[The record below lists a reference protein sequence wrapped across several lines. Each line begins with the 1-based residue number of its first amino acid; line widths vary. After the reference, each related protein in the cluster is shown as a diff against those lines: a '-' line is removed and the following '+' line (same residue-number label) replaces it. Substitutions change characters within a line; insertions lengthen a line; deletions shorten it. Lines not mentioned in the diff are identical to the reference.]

1 MEHQMRT
8 SLPRFVAATLAALVA
23 AACAINPATGQ
34 RELMMISESQEI
46 AMGREYDPQI
56 VAQMGLYPDSALQRY
71 IADLG
76 QRLAAQSERPNLPWT
91 FRVIDDP
98 VVNAFAV
105 PGGFVYMT
113 RGILAHFNS
122 EAQLVAVLG
131 HEIGHVTAR
140 HSAAQMSK
148 QQLAQIGL
156 VVGSIASER
165 FAQFSDLAGAGL
177 GVLFLKYG
185 RDDENEADALGLRY
199 MKRTAHDVREM
210 PGVYAMLGSLSAA
223 SGAGDIP
230 NWLSSHPTPAD
241 RQQRIER
248 AISRIPAESLG
259 TIVERDSYLR
269 RLENVVYGNNPRDG
283 FFVGQ
288 RFNHPDMRF
297 TMVFPD
303 GWQTRNQ
310 AQAVVAM
317 SANRD
322 AAIQLTLSRSA
333 SADEALRAFTSQE
346 GLQSGPVARPAISG
360 FASAA
365 APFVAVAESDTLRG
379 TVLFVEHRGLVFQL
393 LAYGP
398 AASWSAQ
405 QGIAERAIRS
415 FAVLTDRAAL
425 DIQPQRVVIVRV
437 DRAASID
444 ELRRRRASP
453 LTAEE
458 LAVLNQVRV
467 GEVLPVGRLVK
478 WVTGPA
484 VGVPTGAE

>member
-1 MEHQMRT
+1 MPNR
-8 SLPRFVAATLAALVA
+8 SLRRRAAVLAALFV

-34 RELMMISESQEI
+34 RELMMISEAQEI
-46 AMGREYDPQI
+46 AMGQEYDPQI
-56 VAQMGLYPDSALQRY
+56 VASMGLYPDTALQRY
-71 IADLG
+71 VANLG

-113 RGILAHFNS
+113 RGILSHFNS

-165 FAQFSDLAGAGL
+165 FAQMSDLAGAGL

-210 PGVYAMLGSLSAA
+210 PGVYAMLGSLSAG
-223 SGAGDIP
+223 SGAADIP
-230 NWLSSHPTPAD
+230 DWLSSHPPPAD

-259 TIVERDSYLR
+259 TIVERDAYLR
-269 RLENVVYGNNPRDG
+269 RLENLVYGANPRDG
-283 FFVGQ
+283 YFVGQ
-288 RFNHPDMRF
+288 RFNHPEMRF
-297 TMVFPD
+297 TMAFPD
-303 GWQTRNQ
+303 GWQTRNE
-310 AQAVVAM
+310 AQAVRGM
-317 SANRD
+317 SASRD
-322 AAIQLTLSRSA
+322 AAIQLTLSQAA
-333 SADEALRAFTSQE
+333 SADEALRAFTSQQ
-346 GLQSGPVARPAISG
+346 GLESGAVQRPAISG
-360 FASAA
+360 FVSTS
-365 APFVAVAESDTLRG
+365 APFAAVAEADTLRG
-379 TVLFVEHRGLVFQL
+379 TVLFVEHRGLVLQL
-393 LAYGP
+393 LAYGR

-405 QGIAERAIRS
+405 QAVAERAIRS

-425 DIQPQRVVIVRV
+425 DIQPQRVQVIRL
-437 DRAASID
+437 DRASSMD

-453 LTAEE
+453 LAAEQ

-478 WVTGPA
+478 WVAGPA
-484 VGVPTGAE
+484 LP

>member
-1 MEHQMRT
+1 MFIRQQRHR
-8 SLPRFVAATLAALVA
+8 AALLVALFA
-23 AACAINPATGQ
+23 AACAMNPATGQ

-46 AMGREYDPQI
+46 AMGQEYDPQI

-71 IADLG
+71 IAGLG

-105 PGGFVYMT
+105 PGGFIYMT

-148 QQLAQIGL
+148 QQLAQIGM

-165 FAQFSDLAGAGL
+165 FAQMSDLAGAGL

-199 MKRTAHDVREM
+199 MKRTSHDVREM

-248 AISRIPAESLG
+248 AIARIPADSIG
-259 TIVERDSYLR
+259 TIIERDAYLR
-269 RLENVVYGNNPRDG
+269 RLENVIYGINPRDG
-283 FFVGQ
+283 YFVGQ

-297 TMVFPD
+297 TLTFPE
-303 GWQTRNQ
+303 GWATRNE
-310 AQAVVAM
+310 AQAVRAM
-317 SANRD
+317 SASRD
-322 AAIQLTLSRSA
+322 AAIQMTLSQA
-333 SADEALRAFTSQE
+333 PSADEALRAFTSGQ
-346 GLQSGPVARPAISG
+346 GIQSGTVQRPAVSG
-360 FASAA
+360 FTSAA
-365 APFVAVAESDTLRG
+365 APFAAVAESDTLRG
-379 TVLFVEHRGLVFQL
+379 TVMFVEHRGMVFQL

-398 AASWSAQ
+398 AARWSTQ
-405 QGIAERAIRS
+405 QAAAERALRS
-415 FAVLTDRAAL
+415 FAVLTDRTAL
-425 DIQPQRVVIVRV
+425 DIQPQRMEIVRL
-437 DRAASID
+437 DRASSIT
-444 ELRRRRASP
+444 ELRSRRSSP
-453 LTAEE
+453 LTADQI
-458 LAVLNQVRV
+458 AVLNQVRV

-478 WVTGPA
+478 WVS
-484 VGVPTGAE
+484 GAALP